1 MSRSSN
7 HYFLGLISGAIIGA
21 GLAVLFAPDKGSNTR
36 GMISFRLSQYK
47 DDLKNLIREL
57 KKEKAQLMSEAKMK
71 GDEVVLS
78 AKQRADDLI
87 REAEDLLD
95 NIEKTK

>member
-1 MSRSSN
+1 MGKSSKG
-7 HYFLGLISGAIIGA
+7 YLAGIVTGTIIGA
-21 GLAVLFAPDKGSNTR
+21 GLAILFAPDKGSNTR
-36 GMISFRLSQYK
+36 GVLSYRLSKYK
-47 DDLKNLIREL
+47 DDLKKLIKEL
-57 KKEKAQLMSEAKMK
+57 KAEKEFLVSDAKKK

-87 REAEDLLD
+87 REAEDLLE